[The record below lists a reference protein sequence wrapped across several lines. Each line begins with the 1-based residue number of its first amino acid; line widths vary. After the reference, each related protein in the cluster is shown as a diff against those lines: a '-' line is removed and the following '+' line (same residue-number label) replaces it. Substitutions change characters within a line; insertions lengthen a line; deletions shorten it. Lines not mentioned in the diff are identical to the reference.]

1 VAPLSRP
8 DTGGGSGAES
18 VSQQVAA
25 LAQRYSERADAYDR
39 LWSPAIR
46 PFGER
51 LISALPLARAQ
62 QVIDVGT
69 GAGALLPALQQAAPN
84 ATIVGVDNS
93 EGMLR
98 LARSRHAGPLQL
110 MNVEELT
117 FGDAWFDVAVA
128 AFVLFHLPHPERC
141 LAGVFRVLKPG
152 GSVGTATWGR
162 ERFPP
167 VDTIWDETL
176 MQMGA
181 KTARPP
187 ATENRACCDSESKVA
202 ALLEQAGFSASRVW
216 GEPLVHRWDPAL
228 HFEHQVLATSRA
240 RLESLDADRRARCL
254 EQLHARLQAATP
266 HDYVYEGD
274 VILATAAKP

>member
-1 VAPLSRP
+1 
-8 DTGGGSGAES
+8 
-18 VSQQVAA
+18 
-25 LAQRYSERADAYDR
+25 
-39 LWSPAIR
+39 
-46 PFGER
+46 
-51 LISALPLARAQ
+51 
-62 QVIDVGT
+62 
-69 GAGALLPALQQAAPN
+69 
-84 ATIVGVDNS
+84 
-93 EGMLR
+93 
-98 LARSRHAGPLQL
+98 
-110 MNVEELT
+110 
-117 FGDAWFDVAVA
+117 
-128 AFVLFHLPHPERC
+128 
-141 LAGVFRVLKPG
+141 VLKPG

-181 KTARPP
+181 KTVRPP

-216 GEPLVHRWDPAL
+216 GEPLVHRWDPEL
-228 HFEHQVLATSRA
+228 HFEHQVLATSRT

-266 HDYVYEGD
+266 DDYVYEGD

>member
-1 VAPLSRP
+1 MP
-8 DTGGGSGAES
+8 DMSGGSEAQS
-18 VSQQVAA
+18 VSQQMAA

-51 LISALPLARAQ
+51 LISALPVARAQ

-69 GAGALLPALQQAAPN
+69 GAGALLPALERAAPN

-98 LARSRHAGPLQL
+98 LARSRHPGRLEL

-117 FGDAWFDVAVA
+117 FGDACFDVAVA

-162 ERFPP
+162 ERFPQ

-181 KTARPP
+181 KTVLPS

-216 GEPLVHRWDPAL
+216 GEPLVHRWEPEL

-240 RLESLDADRRARCL
+240 RLESLDVDLRARCL
-254 EQLHARLQAATP
+254 EQLHARLRAAP
-266 HDYVYEGD
+266 PDDYVYEGE
-274 VILATAAKP
+274 VILATATKP

>member
-1 VAPLSRP
+1 V
-8 DTGGGSGAES
+8 ES

-62 QVIDVGT
+62 HVIDVGI

-98 LARSRHAGPLQL
+98 LARSRHTGRLEL

-117 FGDAWFDVAVA
+117 FGDACFDVAVA

-162 ERFPP
+162 ELFPQ
-167 VDTIWDETL
+167 VDAIWDETL

-181 KTARPP
+181 KALQPT
-187 ATENRACCDSESKVA
+187 ATENRTCCDSESKVA
-202 ALLEQAGFSASRVW
+202 ALLEQAGFSGSRVW
-216 GEPLVHRWDPAL
+216 REPLMRRWDPEL
-228 HFEHQVLATSRA
+228 HFEHQVLATART
-240 RLESLDADRRARCL
+240 RLESLHADRRARCL
-254 EQLHARLQAATP
+254 EQLHARLQVATP
-266 HDYVYEGD
+266 DDYVYEGD